1 MREYSVICLSY
12 SNGCDTMAFYLEGE
26 YIDYVDHVAYIPD
39 ILNEIEKRKKY
50 CRGSKIYNL
59 RLDGLDETALEKFHN
74 RENKNLTI
82 SEQFAI
88 EMNDIERLEKLWM
101 EEL

>member
-1 MREYSVICLSY
+1 MLCGLH
-12 SNGCDTMAFYLEGE
+12 NQ
-26 YIDYVDHVAYIPD
+26 H
-39 ILNEIEKRKKY
+39 ILLL
-50 CRGSKIYNL
+50 SKIYNL

-88 EMNDIERLEKLWM
+88 EMNDIERLQKLWR